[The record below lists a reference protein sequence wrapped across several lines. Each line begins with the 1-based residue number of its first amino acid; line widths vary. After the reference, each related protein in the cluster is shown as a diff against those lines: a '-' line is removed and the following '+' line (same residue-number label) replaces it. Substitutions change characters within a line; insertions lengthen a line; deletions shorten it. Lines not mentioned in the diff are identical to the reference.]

1 MYDVIVIGGGPSG
14 LMAAISASEHGAN
27 VLLVDKGNK
36 LGRKLA
42 ISGGGRCN
50 VTNRMEEKELIA
62 HIPGNGRFMYSP
74 FAVFN
79 NENIIEFFENLG
91 IKLKEEDRGRMF
103 PITDKAVTV
112 VETLLKKLQEQRVQM
127 WTNTSVDEVLY
138 EEGKVIGI
146 KLENGKTIHSKAVII
161 AVGGKSVPHT
171 GSTGDGYPWAEK
183 AGHTIT
189 ELFPTEVPI
198 TSNEPFIKEKVLQGI
213 SLKDVGLSVVSP
225 KGKVLKRHEGDM
237 IFTHFGISGPI
248 ALRCSQY
255 VVKALKK
262 FSVNTIEMS
271 VDLLPL
277 KSGEEVFQELR
288 AIAKENEKKA
298 VKNSLKGYGYLTERL
313 LHFFLERSMID
324 PNDTFANISNEKL
337 RHLASLIKNFTFKVN
352 GTLSIEKAFVTGG
365 GVSVKEINPK
375 TMESKLMNGLFFC
388 GEVLDIHGYTGGF
401 NITVAFSTGYT
412 AGKGA
417 ADGVLA

>member
-1 MYDVIVIGGGPSG
+1 MYDVIVIGGGPAG
-14 LMAAISASEHGAN
+14 LMAAISASEHGAS
-27 VLLVDKGNK
+27 VLLVDKGDQ

-50 VTNRMEEKELIA
+50 VTNRMATDELIK

-74 FAVFN
+74 FSVFN
-79 NENIIEFFENLG
+79 NEDIIHFFEKLG

-103 PITDKAVTV
+103 PVSDKATTV
-112 VETLLKKLQEQRVQM
+112 VETLLKKLRDLKVTM
-127 WTNTSVDEVLY
+127 WTNNPVEDVLY
-138 EEGKVIGI
+138 DQEKVLGI
-146 KLENGKTIHSKAVII
+146 KLTNGKVIHSKAVII

-171 GSTGDGYPWAEK
+171 GSTGDGYPWARK

-198 TSNEPFIKEKVLQGI
+198 TSNESFIKKKLLQGI
-213 SLKDVGLSVVSP
+213 SLQNVDLSVINP
-225 KGKVLKRHEGDM
+225 KGKAIISHQGDM

-262 FSVNTIEMS
+262 FSVDKIEVS
-271 VDLLPL
+271 IDLFPL
-277 KSGEEVFQELR
+277 KSSEEVFQELVKL
-288 AIAKENEKKA
+288 AKQGEKKS
-298 VKNSLKGYGYLTERL
+298 VKNCLKGYITERL
-313 LHFFLERSMID
+313 LHFYLEKATIEL
-324 PNDTFANISNEKL
+324 NGTFANVPHDAIRQLSK
-337 RHLASLIKNFTFKVN
+337 LIKNFTFNVN
-352 GTLSIEKAFVTGG
+352 GTLPLEKAFVTGG
-365 GVSVKEINPK
+365 GISIKEIHPK
-375 TMESKLMNGLFFC
+375 TMESKMMKGLFFS
-388 GEVLDIHGYTGGF
+388 GEVLDIHGYTGGY

-417 ADGVLA
+417 AEKIC